1 MGSATGLRSH
11 YGGESLK
18 YISCFS
24 GIGGLEASGPP
35 ELFCEFDSECQAVLS
50 QLYPGVPIWPDV
62 QTLRPPQADVVAGG
76 WPCQDISIAG
86 KQVGLSGLR
95 SSLLIDMLR
104 VANEAGAHS
113 IVAENVP
120 NLLRMRSGR
129 EFTATLAAFQAEGF
143 GYVGWRMLNAR
154 DFGLPQHR
162 TRLLIIASKERSLV
176 KSLFRQI
183 PPLAHDIT
191 DARKRNAA
199 AGFYWTGGIH
209 SINYSR
215 GYVPTIK
222 IGSALGIP
230 SPPAVHYGDVV
241 RIITPSE
248 SLSLQGFSLSHN
260 VFAKP
265 SSAYKASGNAVAR
278 PIGLWVF
285 DGLEIHVADSDI
297 DWVATQPTLWDDPLL
312 PVKFPTAGIYDHG
325 ELHPIAV
332 NSNPKATNLIDFL
345 DIDEISRLSPRASLG
360 LLGRLNRS
368 GQSCPPELLAV
379 LSSLAV

>member
-1 MGSATGLRSH
+1 M
-11 YGGESLK
+11 K

-24 GIGGLEASGPP
+24 GIGGLEASSPP
-35 ELFCEFDSECQAVLS
+35 ELFCEFDPECQSILG

-62 QTLRPPQADVVAGG
+62 QTLRPPKVDIVAGG

-86 KQVGLSGLR
+86 KQVGLRGLR

-104 VANEAGAHS
+104 VATEAGAHS

-129 EFTATLAAFQAEGF
+129 EFSATLEAFRDRGF
-143 GYVGWRMLNAR
+143 GFIGWRMLNAR
-154 DFGLPQHR
+154 DFGLPQNR
-162 TRLLIIASKERSLV
+162 TRLLIIGSKDRSTV

-183 PPLAHDIT
+183 PPLARDVT
-191 DARKRNAA
+191 DVRKRHAA

-230 SPPAVHYGDVV
+230 SPPAVHYGNVV

-248 SLSLQGFSLSHN
+248 SLSLQGFNLSPN
-260 VFAKP
+260 IFAKP

-285 DGLEIHVADSDI
+285 EGLEIDVSDGDI
-297 DWVATQPTLWDDPLL
+297 DWVATQPALWHDPLL
-312 PVKFPTAGIYDHG
+312 PEKFPTAGIYDHG
-325 ELHPIAV
+325 EFHPIAV
-332 NSNPKATNLIDFL
+332 PANPKANNLIDFL
-345 DIDEISRLSPRASLG
+345 DIDEASRLSQRASLG
-360 LLGRLNRS
+360 LLGRLSRS